1 MPRSLSAVIF
11 PSLWLACSASAAEK
25 PVPALP
31 GAESLLTTALGLA
44 FILFVIFAA
53 AWLFKR
59 FGGLPAGGR
68 GMVRVLGGA
77 SLGAR
82 ERVMVVQVED
92 ARLVLG
98 VAPGRVEMLHQ
109 LPNDGN
115 FDAAL
120 EQAREQGK

>member
-1 MPRSLSAVIF
+1 MLRSGLSVILSS
-11 PSLWLACSASAAEK
+11 PLAALAADT
-25 PVPALP
+25 PVPAPGPALP
-31 GAESLLTTALGLA
+31 GAEGLLTTALGLA
-44 FILFVIFAA
+44 FILLVIFAA
-53 AWLFKR
+53 AWIFKR

-98 VAPGRVEMLHQ
+98 VSPGRVEMLHK
-109 LPNDGN
+109 LPKRED
-115 FDAAL
+115 FDAAMD
-120 EQAREQGK
+120 QAR